1 MNCGDSGSHLVTGEG
16 CKMNRLLGV
25 ILGEGLDSAFVV
37 LASLLGQESQVAVT
51 RRGEFTVRHLERVS
65 SQPPSLLY
73 TSLTANSDGGEIKIR
88 LKRDISGKAANNR
101 VR

>member
-1 MNCGDSGSHLVTGEG
+1 
-16 CKMNRLLGV
+16 MNRFLRV

-73 TSLTANSDGGEIKIR
+73 SLTANSDGGEVKIR
-88 LKRDISGKAANNR
+88 LKRDKSGKATNNR
-101 VR
+101 IR